1 MPTLVLKFGESIKNR
16 FAFEKSIVTI
26 GRSSDNDIVV
36 ENLAVSRKHAKI
48 EKVGEAFVLSDMQ
61 SANGTFVNGE
71 RVNRRPLKHFDSI
84 TVGKHQ
90 VVFLEDPKVQPA
102 MDDEPMSPF
111 DLDRTVVVNPGAPRP
126 AAPPRMDLTPP
137 REEKMPALEIP
148 AHVSQAPEPSGDY
161 VASFMSQVYHS
172 IKCDWVQGIKGS
184 NRVYF
189 KDQAEAE
196 KSGRRNCRICMPGQP
211 VTQPNPEPTV
221 SASSN

>member
-16 FAFEKSIVTI
+16 FSFEKSVVTI

-48 EKVGEAFVLSDMQ
+48 EKVGETFVLSDMQ

-90 VVFLEDPKVQPA
+90 VVFLEDPKVQPD
-102 MDDEPMSPF
+102 MNDEPMSPF

-126 AAPPRMDLTPP
+126 VVPQKMDLISPK
-137 REEKMPALEIP
+137 EEK
-148 AHVSQAPEPSGDY
+148 VTEPVGDY

-172 IKCDWVQGIKGS
+172 IKCDWVQGIKIS

-189 KDQAEAE
+189 KDKAEAE
-196 KSGRRNCRICMPGQP
+196 KSGRRNCRICMPAQP
-211 VTQPNPEPTV
+211 AVPVNPEPAAPV
-221 SASSN
+221 KSK